1 MLSEAL
7 FSSIVLL
14 QAASSCPVS
23 LPGSKFSPI
32 NPYLPVG
39 IHVYLAL
46 HKFSNFSED
55 VSAPK
60 KNTLYESL
68 LVFFFLNIILRF
80 FASVPSTVHHPTKC
94 PNQL

>member
-46 HKFSNFSED
+46 HNFSNFSED

-68 LVFFFLNIILRF
+68 LVFFFFKHHTEVLCLSSF
-80 FASVPSTVHHPTKC
+80 HSPPSY
-94 PNQL
+94 